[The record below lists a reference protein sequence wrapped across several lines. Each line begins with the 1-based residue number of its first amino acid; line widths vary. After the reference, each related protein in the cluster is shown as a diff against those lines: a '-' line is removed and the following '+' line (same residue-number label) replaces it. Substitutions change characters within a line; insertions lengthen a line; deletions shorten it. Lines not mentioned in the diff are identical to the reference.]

1 MDEKIKPVVDAIQS
15 RCKTTLHEFRGE
27 VTLVIAPECLI
38 EMCTYL
44 RDEFAFRYAGKRNRS
59 RLLAGT
65 SNRDFTLSITFIP
78 IPETSHLC
86 IRVPLNGNSP
96 VIPTIETVYPN
107 ANWQER
113 EIWDM
118 FGIRFE
124 GHSDL
129 RRILMPED
137 WRGHPQRKDYP
148 LGYEEVQFTFNF
160 DQISLKKPAPK
171 E

>member
-44 RDEFAFRYAGKRNRS
+44 RDEFAFDMLENETAVDYWPEQEPRFHIVYHFYSHSRNV
-59 RLLAGT
+59 T
-65 SNRDFTLSITFIP
+65 
-78 IPETSHLC
+78 LC

-137 WRGHPQRKDYP
+137 WRGYPQRKDYP

-171 E
+171 D